1 MFIPMNQQL
10 QPSFRALADPTRR
23 EILKQL
29 RQEELTISEVVDKFD
44 LTRTAVRKHLTI
56 LEEGQLITVTP
67 RGKERITR
75 LNPQGIKSTMDWF
88 NYFDQYWDN
97 ALESL
102 KTTIESNTKIHPEN
116 KSHGNKT

>member
-1 MFIPMNQQL
+1 MKQQL

-23 EILKQL
+23 EILRQL
-29 RQEELTISEVVDKFD
+29 TKKELTITEVVEKFE

-75 LNPQGIKSTMDWF
+75 LNPKGIKKTADWF
-88 NYFDQYWDN
+88 NYFDSYWDT
-97 ALESL
+97 ALASL
-102 KTTIESNTKIHPEN
+102 KSAVERDSKHN
-116 KSHGNKT
+116 K